1 LYIPPL
7 WWFIIQPLRLQRIR
21 RQGNALPYL
30 VAFGGIGL
38 AVLLLL
44 TGFNVPLTVPDIYP
58 LLTAIILSSLGAYTL
73 WRFRLAHNLGRL
85 GQLLGLRPVRA
96 LVGAAAVTAA
106 LLMLAFL
113 VRELGVYHLR
123 IQADAARDEAV
134 RLGQAAEVEPETMLN
149 SEQRTELEQAVLQ
162 YSQAI
167 SWSTAPL
174 PYLNSPQLVADLYVN
189 RAIARMSIGTELE
202 PDHSYLTPTLELDLG
217 QYEAAFADFQRAI
230 DLEPARA
237 EFYLWRGF
245 AQHSLGANSYL
256 AALTDYEA
264 AIKLDSLTTEQTV
277 KAYTGIGWIY
287 YSSEE
292 PEAARDAFLAAVSS
306 AAEDGVS
313 PESRSDALLGLGYS
327 YYALGE
333 YDKAREAWESAQVPE
348 ATDPMIYV
356 SLGTLH
362 WRLGTLDPNGVGR
375 DLCRTQN
382 IPEAWQR
389 AAALELWQAIDY
401 LNRAVAIPGQ
411 DPASLAFTYRTR
423 AQVEYLLSP
432 CPGEDELDLIEA
444 SIASYGAALEFDPE
458 NATYWQMRGRI
469 RYAAWSASP
478 AGTGASARVFL
489 FDGIEDLV
497 RAIAIRP
504 DDANG
509 YQPNRWLTI
518 LSAEAIDGSIRQG
531 EARLRDAAYAEALAY
546 FELVAGRAPDN
557 SQAAF
562 LAGLTS
568 LYLEEETA
576 ARDWYAVGLERA
588 SAAPDGRTQIEIA
601 LKQLS
606 GAQLPVAMRPVQI
619 EVVTQLREAL
629 SQLPTD

>member
-1 LYIPPL
+1 
-7 WWFIIQPLRLQRIR
+7 
-21 RQGNALPYL
+21 
-30 VAFGGIGL
+30 
-38 AVLLLL
+38 
-44 TGFNVPLTVPDIYP
+44 
-58 LLTAIILSSLGAYTL
+58 
-73 WRFRLAHNLGRL
+73 
-85 GQLLGLRPVRA
+85 
-96 LVGAAAVTAA
+96 
-106 LLMLAFL
+106 
-113 VRELGVYHLR
+113 
-123 IQADAARDEAV
+123 
-134 RLGQAAEVEPETMLN
+134 
-149 SEQRTELEQAVLQ
+149 
-162 YSQAI
+162 
-167 SWSTAPL
+167 
-174 PYLNSPQLVADLYVN
+174 
-189 RAIARMSIGTELE
+189 
-202 PDHSYLTPTLELDLG
+202 
-217 QYEAAFADFQRAI
+217 
-230 DLEPARA
+230 
-237 EFYLWRGF
+237 
-245 AQHSLGANSYL
+245 
-256 AALTDYEA
+256 
-264 AIKLDSLTTEQTV
+264 
-277 KAYTGIGWIY
+277 
-287 YSSEE
+287 
-292 PEAARDAFLAAVSS
+292 
-306 AAEDGVS
+306 
-313 PESRSDALLGLGYS
+313 
-327 YYALGE
+327 
-333 YDKAREAWESAQVPE
+333 
-348 ATDPMIYV
+348 
-356 SLGTLH
+356 
-362 WRLGTLDPNGVGR
+362 R

-478 AGTGASARVFL
+478 VGTGASARVFL

-606 GAQLPVAMRPVQI
+606 GAQLPAAMRPVQI
-619 EVVTQLREAL
+619 EIVTQLREAL